1 MKLNDN
7 EIVFMMTLGT
17 GGMVMLAV
25 MVIVFIVIYQRRI
38 FKKKTQ
44 IALMEMENQRAMMDA
59 VLKTKELEQ
68 KRIAQELHDEIG
80 SSVNA
85 VKMSLIYMQLEES
98 ARIKLNEDLL
108 MISKNVRRLSN
119 ELMPS
124 VLDELGFQQALVHL
138 VKRFQE
144 SSNCVFD
151 INQHASDPFSMDKA
165 MELSMYRI
173 IQELINNIIKYAKA
187 TKVTISVMHNDRAI
201 KIELSDNGS
210 GFIPTDAYLSKTD
223 SLGLKNI
230 LSRVQQINADISY
243 ELLEPSGTKVTLIVK
258 KP

>member
-1 MKLNDN
+1 MELNDS

-44 IALMEMENQRAMMDA
+44 IAEMEMETQRLLMDA
-59 VLKTKELEQ
+59 VLTTKELEQ

-85 VKMSLIYMQLEES
+85 VKMSLIYMDLQDGTRE
-98 ARIKLNEDLL
+98 KLNEDLL
-108 MISKNVRRLSN
+108 TISKSVRRLSN

-124 VLDELGFQQALVHL
+124 VLDELGFQQAIVHL

-144 SSNCVFD
+144 SSSIIFETKQQVD
-151 INQHASDPFSMDKA
+151 LPFLIDKSTE
-165 MELSMYRI
+165 MSLYRVV
-173 IQELINNIIKYAKA
+173 QELINNVVKYSQA
-187 TKVTISVMHNDRAI
+187 TKVVLNIRHDNKKLI
-201 KIELSDNGS
+201 IELNDNGT
-210 GFIPTDAYLSKTD
+210 GFIPSETHLSKSD

-230 LSRVQQINADISY
+230 ISRIQQVRAKIDYS
-243 ELLEPSGTKVTLIVK
+243 LLEPSGTRVTITIVK
-258 KP
+258 P

>member
-1 MKLNDN
+1 MELNDS

-44 IALMEMENQRAMMDA
+44 IAEMEMETQRLLMDA
-59 VLKTKELEQ
+59 VLTTKELEQ

-85 VKMSLIYMQLEES
+85 VKMSLIYMELKEET
-98 ARIKLNEDLL
+98 REKLNDDLL
-108 MISKNVRRLSN
+108 TISKNVRRLSN

-124 VLDELGFQQALVHL
+124 VLDELGFQQAIVHL

-144 SSNCVFD
+144 SSNVLFETK
-151 INQHASDPFSMDKA
+151 QQVELPFLLDKSA
-165 MELSMYRI
+165 ELSLYRVV
-173 IQELINNIIKYAKA
+173 QELINNILKYAKA
-187 TKVTISVMHNDRAI
+187 TKVELNILHDNKKMI
-201 KIELSDNGS
+201 IELNDNGT
-210 GFIPTDAYLSKTD
+210 GFIPAETHLSKSD

-230 LSRVQQINADISY
+230 TSRIQQVRAKIDYS
-243 ELLEPSGTKVTLIVK
+243 LLEPSGTRVTITLM

>member
-1 MKLNDN
+1 MALNDN

-44 IALMEMENQRAMMDA
+44 IAEMEMETQRLLMDA
-59 VLKTKELEQ
+59 VLTTKELEQ

-85 VKMSLIYMQLEES
+85 VKMSLIYMELSEDT
-98 ARIKLNEDLL
+98 RVKLNDDLL
-108 MISKNVRRLSN
+108 TISKNVRRLSN

-124 VLDELGFQQALVHL
+124 VLDELGFQQALIHL

-144 SSNCVFD
+144 STNTVFETTQMVD
-151 INQHASDPFSMDKA
+151 LPFFIDKSV
-165 MELSMYRI
+165 ELSLYRV
-173 IQELINNIIKYAKA
+173 IQELINNILKYSNA
-187 TKVTISVMHNDRAI
+187 TKVELNVRHDSRYLL
-201 KIELSDNGS
+201 IELKDNGT
-210 GFIPTDAYLSKTD
+210 GFIPSEMYLSKTD

-230 LSRVQQINADISY
+230 ISRIQQVRAKIDYS
-243 ELLEPSGTKVTLIVK
+243 LLEPSGTKVTIQLL